1 MFEKGK
7 KKENYGEVGDIRVI
21 LSRERHRSL
30 MMFDGVLLGF
40 NGFFLVCST
49 MKWPK
54 KNMAIFRGDIP
65 GQ

>member
-40 NGFFLVCST
+40 N
-49 MKWPK
+49 
-54 KNMAIFRGDIP
+54 
-65 GQ
+65 